1 MKLQRVFYGKKFWSF
16 KTVLIKINI
25 LQKTE
30 EIKEQGAVHLLP
42 WVTAIAM
49 FIQSLD
55 GTILNTS
62 LPSIAKDMGY
72 TPTEM
77 HSVIVTYTLTLA
89 MFIPLSGWLAD
100 KFGTRTMFM
109 IAVFLFIS
117 GSLFCALSV
126 DLQTFNLARVLQ
138 AIGASMMVPIARLA
152 ILYQYP
158 KNELLKTMNFITV
171 FGLLGMVAGP
181 SLGGF
186 LSDNLSWHWIFL
198 VNVPIGFIG
207 ISMAYRI
214 MPNFK
219 HAVGRFDFRGLVYFS
234 LALIFITMVLE
245 LIGSGRTHMMVIL
258 GLLFLSGLLSLF
270 YYIHYKKTE
279 KPIIDLRLLNIRT
292 LKIGLKGSLITRLG
306 IGGLP
311 LLLPL
316 MLQTSFGY
324 SAAVSGLLLLPS
336 ALSNVAVKPFM
347 VSIIKFFGY
356 RTVLI
361 SNTILLGIILIIL
374 GFVTKETPLL
384 YYIILMIFYGVFTSI
399 QMSAMNTITLSD
411 LDQDTASGG
420 NTMLVIMQQ
429 LSVSFGVSV
438 ASLVLSLFQSGIF
451 ELNTTKAFQ
460 YTFIVLAVFT
470 ILSSITFSRLS
481 KTDGEGYM

>member
-1 MKLQRVFYGKKFWSF
+1 MTAHTQEKKEANA
-16 KTVLIKINI
+16 T
-25 LQKTE
+25 
-30 EIKEQGAVHLLP
+30 HLLP
-42 WVTAIAM
+42 WVTAVAM

-62 LPSIAKDMGY
+62 LPSIARDMEY
-72 TPTEM
+72 SATQM

-89 MFIPLSGWLAD
+89 LFIPLSGWLAD

-109 IAVFLFIS
+109 IAVALFVT

-126 DLQTFNLARVLQ
+126 DLRTLNFSRVVQ
-138 AIGASMMVPIARLA
+138 AIGASMMVPVARLA

-158 KNELLKTMNFITV
+158 RSELLKTMNFITV
-171 FGLLGMVAGP
+171 FGLLGMVVGP

-186 LSDNLSWHWIFL
+186 LSDNFSWHWIFL
-198 VNVPIGFIG
+198 VNIPIGVIG
-207 ISMAYRI
+207 ICMAYRI

-219 HAVGRFDFRGLVYFS
+219 HAVGRFDFRGLLYFS
-234 LALIFITMVLE
+234 LALILITMVLE
-245 LIGSGRTHMMVIL
+245 LVSTGLTHLMLIM
-258 GLLFLSGLLSLF
+258 GLLFMSGLLSLF
-270 YYIHYKKTE
+270 YFIHYKKTE

-292 LKIGLKGSLITRLG
+292 LKVGLTGSLITRLG

-316 MLQTSFGY
+316 MLQTGFGY
-324 SAAVSGLLLLPS
+324 SASVSGLLLLPS
-336 ALSNVAVKPFM
+336 ALANVAIKPFM
-347 VSIIKFFGY
+347 VRIIKALGY

-361 SNTILLGIILIIL
+361 SNTILLGVVLIIL
-374 GFVTKETPLL
+374 GFVERDTPLV
-384 YYIILMIFYGVFTSI
+384 YYIILMVFYGIFTSI

-411 LDQDTASGG
+411 LDESNASGG

-438 ASLVLSLFQSGIF
+438 ASLVLSLYQSDVF
-451 ELNTTKAFQ
+451 SMEVPQAFH
-460 YTFIVLAVFT
+460 YTFITLAVFT
-470 ILSSITFSRLS
+470 ILSSFTFSKLS
-481 KTDGEGYM
+481 KTDGNGYV

>member
-1 MKLQRVFYGKKFWSF
+1 METDL
-16 KTVLIKINI
+16 LN
-25 LQKTE
+25 KTE
-30 EIKEQGAVHLLP
+30 EKKEQNAVHLLP

-72 TPTEM
+72 SPTEM

-109 IAVFLFIS
+109 IAVFLFVT

-126 DLQTFNLARVLQ
+126 DLQSFNLARVLQ

-158 KNELLKTMNFITV
+158 KSELLKTMNFITV

-186 LSDNLSWHWIFL
+186 LSDNFSWHWIFL
-198 VNVPIGFIG
+198 VNVPIGIIG
-207 ISMAYRI
+207 ISMAYKI

-245 LIGSGRTHMMVIL
+245 LIESGRTHMMVIL

-270 YYIHYKKTE
+270 YYIHYKRTE

-324 SAAVSGLLLLPS
+324 SASVSGLLLLPS

-347 VSIIKFFGY
+347 VRIIKFFGY

-361 SNTILLGIILIIL
+361 TNTILLGIILIVL
-374 GFVTKETPLL
+374 GFVTKETPLP
-384 YYIILMIFYGVFTSI
+384 YYIVLMIFYGAFTSI

-481 KTDGEGYM
+481 KMDGAGYM

>member
-1 MKLQRVFYGKKFWSF
+1 MTTKIEEKE
-16 KTVLIKINI
+16 KT
-25 LQKTE
+25 
-30 EIKEQGAVHLLP
+30 AVSLLP
-42 WVTAIAM
+42 WVTAVAM

-62 LPSIAKDMGY
+62 LPSIARDMNY
-72 TPTEM
+72 SPTQM

-109 IAVFLFIS
+109 IAVALFVT

-126 DLQTFNLARVLQ
+126 DLTTFNLARVVQ
-138 AIGASMMVPIARLA
+138 AIGASMMVPVARLA

-158 KNELLKTMNFITV
+158 KKELLKTMNFITI
-171 FGLLGMVAGP
+171 FGLLGMVIGP

-186 LSDNLSWHWIFL
+186 LSDNFSWHWIFL
-198 VNVPIGFIG
+198 VNVPIGLIG

-234 LALIFITMVLE
+234 LALILITMVLE
-245 LIGSGRTHMMVIL
+245 LIGRGRTHIIMIL
-258 GLLFLSGLLSLF
+258 TLLFFSGLLSVF
-270 YYIHYKKTE
+270 YFIHYKKTE

-292 LKIGLKGSLITRLG
+292 LKVGLTGSLITRLG

-324 SAAVSGLLLLPS
+324 SASVSGLLLLPS
-336 ALSNVAVKPFM
+336 ALSNVAIKPFM
-347 VSIIKFFGY
+347 VRIIKFFGY
-356 RTVLI
+356 RTILI

-374 GFVTKETPLL
+374 GFVTRETPLV
-384 YYIILMIFYGVFTSI
+384 YYIILMVFYGIFTSI

-411 LDQDTASGG
+411 LDQNTASGG

-429 LSVSFGVSV
+429 LSVSFGVSI

-451 ELNTTKAFQ
+451 AMNTTRAFQ
-460 YTFIVLAVFT
+460 YTFITLAIFT
-470 ILSSITFSRLS
+470 ILSSITFSKLS
-481 KTDGEGYM
+481 KSDGESYNS

>member
-1 MKLQRVFYGKKFWSF
+1 MPDTIIQDH
-16 KTVLIKINI
+16 
-25 LQKTE
+25 
-30 EIKEQGAVHLLP
+30 KEAAATKLLP

-62 LPSIAKDMGY
+62 LPSIAHDMGRSA
-72 TPTEM
+72 TEM
-77 HSVIVTYTLTLA
+77 HSVIVTYALTLA
-89 MFIPLSGWLAD
+89 LFIPLSGWLSD
-100 KFGTRTMFM
+100 RFGSRTMFM
-109 IAVFLFIS
+109 IAVALFVT

-126 DLQTFNLARVLQ
+126 DLMTFNLSRIVQ

-158 KNELLKTMNFITV
+158 RNELLKTMNFITV
-171 FGLLGMVAGP
+171 FGLLGMVVGP

-186 LSDNLSWHWIFL
+186 LSDNFSWHWIFL
-198 VNVPIGFIG
+198 VNIPIGFIG

-219 HAVGRFDFRGLVYFS
+219 HAVGRFDFRGLAYFS
-234 LALIFITMVLE
+234 LALIMITMVLE
-245 LIGSGRTHMMVIL
+245 LVQTGLTHWMMIL
-258 GLLFLSGLLSLF
+258 GMLFLAGLLSLF

-279 KPIIDLRLLNIRT
+279 KPIIDLRLLNINT
-292 LKIGLKGSLITRLG
+292 LKIGLSGSLITRLG

-316 MLQTSFGY
+316 MLQTGFGY
-324 SAAVSGLLLLPS
+324 SASVSGLLLLPS
-336 ALSNVAVKPFM
+336 ALANVAIKPF
-347 VSIIKFFGY
+347 VVRIIKALGY

-361 SNTILLGIILIIL
+361 SNTILLGLVLIVL
-374 GFVTKETPLL
+374 GFVEKDTPLA
-384 YYIILMIFYGVFTSI
+384 YYILLMVFYGVFTSI
-399 QMSAMNTITLSD
+399 QMSAMNTVTLAD
-411 LDQDTASGG
+411 LDESTASGG

-438 ASLVLSLFQSGIF
+438 SSLVFSFFSSAAFTMNLSQ
-451 ELNTTKAFQ
+451 AFH
-460 YTFIVLAVFT
+460 YTFISLAIFT
-470 ILSSITFSRLS
+470 IGSSFTFSKLS
-481 KTDGEGYM
+481 KNAGSGYI

>member
-1 MKLQRVFYGKKFWSF
+1 MTAHTQEKKEANA
-16 KTVLIKINI
+16 T
-25 LQKTE
+25 
-30 EIKEQGAVHLLP
+30 HLLP
-42 WVTAIAM
+42 WVTAVAM

-62 LPSIAKDMGY
+62 LPSIARDMEY
-72 TPTEM
+72 SATQM

-89 MFIPLSGWLAD
+89 LFIPLSGWLAD

-109 IAVFLFIS
+109 IAVALFVT

-126 DLQTFNLARVLQ
+126 DLRTLNFSRVVQ
-138 AIGASMMVPIARLA
+138 AIGASMMVPVARLA

-158 KNELLKTMNFITV
+158 RSELLKTMNFITV
-171 FGLLGMVAGP
+171 FGLLGMVVGP

-186 LSDNLSWHWIFL
+186 LSDNFSWHWIFL
-198 VNVPIGFIG
+198 VNIPVGVIG
-207 ISMAYRI
+207 ICMAYRI

-219 HAVGRFDFRGLVYFS
+219 HAVGRFDFRGLLYFS
-234 LALIFITMVLE
+234 LALILITMVLE
-245 LIGSGRTHMMVIL
+245 LVSTGLTHLLLIM

-270 YYIHYKKTE
+270 YFIHYKRTE

-292 LKIGLKGSLITRLG
+292 LKVGLTGSLITRLG

-316 MLQTSFGY
+316 MLQTGFGY
-324 SAAVSGLLLLPS
+324 SASVSGLLLLPS
-336 ALSNVAVKPFM
+336 ALANVAIKPFM
-347 VSIIKFFGY
+347 VRIIKALGY

-361 SNTILLGIILIIL
+361 SNTILLGVVLIIL
-374 GFVTKETPLL
+374 GFVERDTPLV
-384 YYIILMIFYGVFTSI
+384 YYIILMVFYGIFTSI

-411 LDQDTASGG
+411 LDESNASGG

-438 ASLVLSLFQSGIF
+438 ASLVLSLYQSDVF
-451 ELNTTKAFQ
+451 SMEVPQAFH
-460 YTFIVLAVFT
+460 YTFITLAVFT
-470 ILSSITFSRLS
+470 ILSSFTFSKLS
-481 KTDGEGYM
+481 KTDGSGYV

>member
-1 MKLQRVFYGKKFWSF
+1 MLNNK
-16 KTVLIKINI
+16 
-25 LQKTE
+25 E
-30 EIKEQGAVHLLP
+30 EKKEQNAVYLLP

-49 FIQSLD
+49 FMQSLD

-62 LPSIAKDMGY
+62 LPSIAKNMGY
-72 TPTEM
+72 SATEM
-77 HSVIVTYTLTLA
+77 DSVIVTYTLTLA

-100 KFGTRTMFM
+100 RFGTRTMFM
-109 IAVFLFIS
+109 IAVLMFMT

-126 DLQTFNLARVLQ
+126 DLKTLNMARVLQ

-158 KNELLKTMNFITV
+158 KNELLKTMNFITL

-186 LSDNLSWHWIFL
+186 LSDNFSWHWIFL
-198 VNVPIGFIG
+198 INIPIGFIG

-219 HAVGRFDFRGLVYFS
+219 HAVGRFDFRGLIYFS
-234 LALIFITMVLE
+234 LALISITLVLE
-245 LIGSGRTHMMVIL
+245 LIGSGRIHMIVIL
-258 GLLFLSGLLSLF
+258 SLLFLSGLLSLF
-270 YYIHYKKTE
+270 YYIHYKRTE
-279 KPIIDLRLLNIRT
+279 KPIIDLQLLNIRT
-292 LKIGLKGSLITRLG
+292 LKIGLIGSLITRLG

-324 SAAVSGLLLLPS
+324 SASVSGLLLLPS

-347 VSIIKFFGY
+347 VKIIKFFGY

-361 SNTILLGIILIIL
+361 SNTILLGFILIIL
-374 GFVTKETPLL
+374 GFVTKETPLG
-384 YYIILMIFYGVFTSI
+384 YYILLMIFYGIFTSI

-438 ASLVLSLFQSGIF
+438 ASLALSLFQTGIF
-451 ELNTTKAFQ
+451 GLDTSKTFE
-460 YTFIVLAVFT
+460 YTFITLAVFT
-470 ILSSITFSRLS
+470 IFSSFTFSKLN

>member
-1 MKLQRVFYGKKFWSF
+1 METDL
-16 KTVLIKINI
+16 LN
-25 LQKTE
+25 KTE
-30 EIKEQGAVHLLP
+30 EKKEQNAVHLLP

-72 TPTEM
+72 SPTEM

-109 IAVFLFIS
+109 IAVFLFVT

-126 DLQTFNLARVLQ
+126 DLQSFNLARVLQ

-158 KNELLKTMNFITV
+158 KSELLKTMNFITV

-186 LSDNLSWHWIFL
+186 LSDNFSWHWIFL
-198 VNVPIGFIG
+198 VNVPIGIIG
-207 ISMAYRI
+207 ISMAYKI

-270 YYIHYKKTE
+270 YYIHYKRTE

-324 SAAVSGLLLLPS
+324 SASVSGLLLLPS

-347 VSIIKFFGY
+347 VRIIKFFGY

-361 SNTILLGIILIIL
+361 TNTILLGIILIVL
-374 GFVTKETPLL
+374 GFVTKETPLP
-384 YYIILMIFYGVFTSI
+384 YYIVLMIFYGAFTSI

-481 KTDGEGYM
+481 KMDGAGYM

>member
-1 MKLQRVFYGKKFWSF
+1 
-16 KTVLIKINI
+16 
-25 LQKTE
+25 
-30 EIKEQGAVHLLP
+30 
-42 WVTAIAM
+42 
-49 FIQSLD
+49 
-55 GTILNTS
+55 
-62 LPSIAKDMGY
+62 
-72 TPTEM
+72 
-77 HSVIVTYTLTLA
+77 
-89 MFIPLSGWLAD
+89 
-100 KFGTRTMFM
+100 
-109 IAVFLFIS
+109 
-117 GSLFCALSV
+117 
-126 DLQTFNLARVLQ
+126 
-138 AIGASMMVPIARLA
+138 MVPIARLA

-158 KNELLKTMNFITV
+158 KNELLKTMNFITL

-186 LSDNLSWHWIFL
+186 LSDNFSWHWIFL
-198 VNVPIGFIG
+198 INIPIGLIG

-234 LALIFITMVLE
+234 LALISITLVLE
-245 LIGSGRTHMMVIL
+245 LIGSGRPHMIVIL
-258 GLLFLSGLLSLF
+258 SLLFLFGLLSLF

-279 KPIIDLRLLNIRT
+279 KPIIDLHLLNIRT
-292 LKIGLKGSLITRLG
+292 LKIGLMGSLITRLG

-324 SAAVSGLLLLPS
+324 SASVSGLLLLPS

-347 VSIIKFFGY
+347 VNIIKFFGY

-361 SNTILLGIILIIL
+361 SNTILLGIVLIVL
-374 GFVTKETPLL
+374 GFVTKETPIG
-384 YYIILMIFYGVFTSI
+384 YYILLMIFYGIFTSI

-438 ASLVLSLFQSGIF
+438 ASLALSLFQDGIF
-451 ELNTTKAFQ
+451 NLDASKAFQ
-460 YTFIVLAVFT
+460 YTFIALAVFT
-470 ILSSITFSRLS
+470 IFSSFTFSKLS
-481 KTDGEGYM
+481 KTDGGGYM

>member
-1 MKLQRVFYGKKFWSF
+1 MQDNK
-16 KTVLIKINI
+16 
-25 LQKTE
+25 E
-30 EIKEQGAVHLLP
+30 EKKEQNAVYLLP

-49 FIQSLD
+49 FMQSLD

-72 TPTEM
+72 SATEM
-77 HSVIVTYTLTLA
+77 NSVIVTYTLTLA

-109 IAVFLFIS
+109 IAVFLFIM

-126 DLQTFNLARVLQ
+126 DLRTLNMARVLQ
-138 AIGASMMVPIARLA
+138 AVGASMMVPIARLA

-158 KNELLKTMNFITV
+158 KNQLLKTMNFITL

-186 LSDNLSWHWIFL
+186 LSDNFSWHWIFL
-198 VNVPIGFIG
+198 INIPIGLIG

-214 MPNFK
+214 MPNFR

-234 LALIFITMVLE
+234 LALISITLVLE
-245 LIGSGRTHMMVIL
+245 LIGSGRMHMIVIL
-258 GLLFLSGLLSLF
+258 SLLFLFGLLSLF

-279 KPIIDLRLLNIRT
+279 KPIIDLHLLNIRT
-292 LKIGLKGSLITRLG
+292 LKIGLMGSLITRLG

-324 SAAVSGLLLLPS
+324 SASVSGLLLLPS
-336 ALSNVAVKPFM
+336 AISNVAVKPFM
-347 VSIIKFFGY
+347 VNIIKFFGY

-361 SNTILLGIILIIL
+361 SNTILLGVVLIVL
-374 GFVTKETPLL
+374 GFVTKETPIG
-384 YYIILMIFYGVFTSI
+384 YYILLMIFYGVFTSI

-438 ASLVLSLFQSGIF
+438 SSLALSLFQDGIF
-451 ELNTTKAFQ
+451 NLNPVKAFQ
-460 YTFIVLAVFT
+460 YTFIALAVFT
-470 ILSSITFSRLS
+470 
-481 KTDGEGYM
+481 